1 MTFPRLAASLVAVA
15 LFLGPVS
22 AEEQGL
28 PAEGDATIEMTKAIL
43 PPAVK
48 AMLLDTRPTEQFSNK
63 ELAQRLRLARKF
75 QGLQGLNDSVRIALE
90 TTAASAEEEIA
101 RRQTIVGVDNEQPAE
116 DLMPIGT
123 QIPEDVLAYMR
134 QPANPSE
141 LSDSEL
147 KARMEM
153 GREMLTREGWPSD
166 VLTALKDQV
175 TSYRREMMVRQE
187 TASQQPAVEVEPGEA
202 DTGQPAP
209 KKSVTAEFT
218 TAEDS
223 AALQIINDRRP
234 AKSMN
239 LKQLQ
244 DRVKEARRLMRSAK
258 LSAAVKDQLYKKL
271 TTDRGQLRQR
281 MAAANGMPVDE
292 DILVPESTPGKPV
305 DSETTSDT
313 RPAESLSAGELR
325 IRIRTHAAAASS
337 KNTAALDRTAF
348 DQRLRNDRRILR
360 QRMLEDRAQR
370 QVRLRKPNRHIVL
383 NAEPAPFDDLTAAE
397 ANEDELE
404 NILVSAPRRKAQRH
418 YSLDE
423 FERSPEL
430 RAAVP
435 RIEIDT
441 IRFGFNES
449 FIREEE
455 IDSLDRVAEIIER
468 ILASNPYEVF
478 LIEGH
483 TDASGSD
490 AYNLGLSRERSRAV
504 VEALTTFY
512 VIPPQNLRAIGYGER
527 YLKIP
532 VPYAEPE
539 NRRVSVSRVTDF
551 LAFE

>member
-1 MTFPRLAASLVAVA
+1 MTFPRLAVSLVAVA
-15 LFLGPVS
+15 LFIGPVS
-22 AEEQGL
+22 AEEQGQ
-28 PAEGDATIEMTKAIL
+28 PVEGDATIEMTKAIL

-48 AMLLDTRPTEQFSNK
+48 AMLLDTRPTEQFTDK

-75 QGLQGLNDSVRIALE
+75 QGLEGLNDDVRIALE
-90 TTAASAEEEIA
+90 TAAASAEEEMA
-101 RRQTIVGVDNEQPAE
+101 RRGGVIAEDNQQPAE

-123 QIPEDVLAYMR
+123 QIPEDVLAYVR

-141 LSDSEL
+141 LSDDEL
-147 KARMEM
+147 KARMDT

-166 VLTALKDQV
+166 IITALKDQI
-175 TSYRREMMVRQE
+175 TSYRREMMVRQQ
-187 TASQQPAVEVEPGEA
+187 TASQQPEVEAESDQA
-202 DTGQPAP
+202 ETVQPAP
-209 KKSVTAEFT
+209 KKTVTAEFT
-218 TAEDS
+218 TAEDT

-234 AKSMN
+234 AKSMA
-239 LKQLQ
+239 LKQLR
-244 DRVKEARRLMRSAK
+244 DRVKDARRLMKSAK
-258 LSAAVKDQLYKKL
+258 LSPAVKDQLYKKL

-281 MAAANGMPVDE
+281 MAAATGIEAGE
-292 DILVPESTPGKPV
+292 DILQPDSTPETPV
-305 DSETTSDT
+305 TSEIAGDT
-313 RPAESLSAGELR
+313 RSAESLSADELR
-325 IRIRTHAAAASS
+325 SRIRSFGAAAAS
-337 KNTAALDRTAF
+337 KTTPALERSTF
-348 DQRLRNDRRILR
+348 EQRLRNDRRVLR
-360 QRMLEDRAQR
+360 QRMLEERAQR
-370 QVRLRKPNRHIVL
+370 QAKLRKPNKHIVL
-383 NAEPAPFDDLTAAE
+383 NAEPAPFDDITAAE

-404 NILVSAPRRKAQRH
+404 DILVSAPRRKAQRH

-435 RIEIDT
+435 RIEVDT

-455 IDSLDRVAEIIER
+455 IDALDRVAEIVER

-490 AYNLGLSRERSRAV
+490 AYNLGLSRERARAV
-504 VEALTTFY
+504 VDALTTFY

-551 LAFE
+551 LAFQ

>member
-1 MTFPRLAASLVAVA
+1 MTFPRLAVSLVAVA
-15 LFLGPVS
+15 LFIGPVS
-22 AEEQGL
+22 AQEQGQ

-48 AMLLDTRPTEQFSNK
+48 AMLLDTRPTEQFTDK

-75 QGLQGLNDSVRIALE
+75 QGLQGLNDDVRIALE
-90 TTAASAEEEIA
+90 TTAASAEEEMA
-101 RRQTIVGVDNEQPAE
+101 RRGGVIAEGNQQPAE

-123 QIPEDVLAYMR
+123 QIPEDVLAYVR
-134 QPANPSE
+134 QPANPAE

-166 VLTALKDQV
+166 ILTALKDQI

-187 TASQQPAVEVEPGEA
+187 TASQQPDTLAEPDQAE
-202 DTGQPAP
+202 TVQPAP
-209 KKSVTAEFT
+209 EEAVTAEFT
-218 TAEDS
+218 TAEDT

-234 AKSMN
+234 AKSMA
-239 LKQLQ
+239 LKQLR
-244 DRVKEARRLMRSAK
+244 DRVKDARRLMKSAK

-271 TTDRGQLRQR
+271 TADRGQLRQR
-281 MAAANGMPVDE
+281 MAAANGLEAGE
-292 DILVPESTPGKPV
+292 DILLPDSKPDTPV
-305 DSETTSDT
+305 TSEIAGDT
-313 RPAESLSAGELR
+313 RAAESLNADELR
-325 IRIRTHAAAASS
+325 ARIRSFGAAAAS
-337 KNTAALDRTAF
+337 KNTPALERSTF
-348 DQRLRNDRRILR
+348 EQRLRNDRRVLR

-370 QVRLRKPNRHIVL
+370 QAKLRKPNRHIVL
-383 NAEPAPFDDLTAAE
+383 NAEPAPFDDITAAE

-404 NILVSAPRRKAQRH
+404 DILVSAPRRKAQRH

-435 RIEIDT
+435 RIEVDT

-455 IDSLDRVAEIIER
+455 IDSLDRVAEIVER

-490 AYNLGLSRERSRAV
+490 AYNLGLSRARARAV
-504 VEALTTFY
+504 VDALTTFY

-551 LAFE
+551 LAYQ

>member
-15 LFLGPVS
+15 LFIGPVS
-22 AEEQGL
+22 AQDQAQ

-48 AMLLDTRPTEQFSNK
+48 AMLLDTRPTEQFTDK
-63 ELAQRLRLARKF
+63 ELVQRLRLARKF
-75 QGLQGLNDSVRIALE
+75 QGLQGLNDDVRIALE
-90 TTAASAEEEIA
+90 TTAASAEGELA
-101 RRQTIVGVDNEQPAE
+101 RRQPAVAEDNQQPVE

-123 QIPEDVLAYMR
+123 QIPEDVLAYVR
-134 QPANPSE
+134 QPANPAE
-141 LSDSEL
+141 LSNREL
-147 KARMEM
+147 RTRMET
-153 GREMLTREGWPSD
+153 GREMLAREAWPSD
-166 VLTALKDQV
+166 ILTALKDQV

-187 TASQQPAVEVEPGEA
+187 TANQQPAIEAEPDQAESV
-202 DTGQPAP
+202 QPSP
-209 KKSVTAEFT
+209 KKTVTAEFT

-223 AALQIINDRRP
+223 AALEIINDRRP
-234 AKSMN
+234 AKSMA
-239 LKQLQ
+239 LKELR
-244 DRVKEARRLMRSAK
+244 DRVKEARRLMKSAK
-258 LSAAVKDQLYKKL
+258 LSATVKDQLYKKL

-281 MAAANGMPVDE
+281 MAAANGMAPSE
-292 DILVPESTPGKPV
+292 DILLPDKVPETPV
-305 DSETTSDT
+305 TSEIAGDT
-313 RPAESLSAGELR
+313 RPAESLNADELR
-325 IRIRTHAAAASS
+325 ARIRSFSTATAS
-337 KNTAALDRTAF
+337 KNTPTPDRATF

-360 QRMLEDRAQR
+360 QRMLEERSQR

-383 NAEPAPFDDLTAAE
+383 NAEPAPFDDITAAE

-404 NILVSAPRRKAQRH
+404 DILVSAPRRKAQRR

-455 IDSLDRVAEIIER
+455 IESLDRVAEIIER

-490 AYNLGLSRERSRAV
+490 AYNLGLSRARARAV

-532 VPYAEPE
+532 VPYAEAE

-551 LAFE
+551 LAYQ